1 MVLSIKIKITK
12 IIKKTSA
19 KALKDIQEGDILKIN
34 LYLLNTAHYK
44 GYYNGNYI
52 SGVEVYNCTQN
63 IGCEMS
69 KNVFVNLFDKI
80 FEWKEIIE
88 EEKI

>member
-44 GYYNGNYI
+44 GGNYAK
-52 SGVEVYNCTQN
+52 S
-63 IGCEMS
+63 
-69 KNVFVNLFDKI
+69 
-80 FEWKEIIE
+80 
-88 EEKI
+88 

>member
-19 KALKDIQEGDILKIN
+19 KALKDIQEGDTLKIN
-34 LYLLNTAHYK
+34 LCLLNTTHYK
-44 GYYNGNYI
+44 SGNYV

-69 KNVFVNLFDKI
+69 KNVFVSLLFDKI